1 MAEDL
6 KRFQY
11 TARNSEGVLVSGN
24 IAADSETNAARRLQ
38 SMTLAPLSIRPA
50 SSSSGKKGTSSFSL
64 DPRKRK
70 KKVKPKDLAMFSRQ
84 FATMTNAGLPLVRSL
99 NALAAQTD
107 HATMKEVLTTV
118 RTDVEGGMSLS
129 ASFSKHPTVFP
140 PLLVGMV
147 AAGEVAGSLD
157 TALETI
163 ATNYDKEAR
172 LRGKIKGALVY
183 PIIVM
188 AMAFLMVT
196 FMMIFVIPT
205 FKNVFAQLGGTLP
218 APTQVLI
225 NISGS
230 WYIWLPTIVVLGF
243 AFSIWWG
250 ANKNN
255 PKVRDFVDPLKL
267 KIPIFGK
274 FSKKIVLARFAR
286 TFASLLSSGV
296 PIIQTLDIVS
306 ATAGNVIIS
315 RAINDVRE
323 SVRSGRPI
331 WSTMEQHP
339 IFPPLVIQ
347 MVSTGEETGALGLL
361 LTKLAEF
368 YEQEVE
374 VASEALSATLE
385 PVLLIFLGVVVGGMV
400 IALYLPMFTVYQY
413 IKTS

>member
-11 TARNSEGVLVSGN
+11 TARDKDGALVSGN
-24 IAADSETNAARRLQ
+24 IAADSETSAAKRLQ
-38 SMTLAPLSIRPA
+38 SMTLAPLSIRATAA
-50 SSSSGKKGTSSFSL
+50 STSKRNGAAAFSL
-64 DPRKRK
+64 DPRNRK
-70 KKVKPKDLAMFSRQ
+70 KRVKPKDLAVFSRQ

-107 HATMKEVLTTV
+107 HSTMKEVLLTV
-118 RTDVEGGMSLS
+118 RTDIEGGMSLS
-129 ASFSKHPTVFP
+129 AAFSKHPEVFP

-157 TALETI
+157 GALETI
-163 ATNYDKEAR
+163 ATSYDKEAK
-172 LRGKIKGALVY
+172 LRGKIRGALVY

-205 FKNVFAQLGGTLP
+205 FKTVFTQLGGALP

-230 WYIWLPTIVVLGF
+230 WYYWLPTIVVL
-243 AFSIWWG
+243 AFVWTAWWRR
-250 ANKNN
+250 NKNN
-255 PKVRDFVDPLKL
+255 PKVRDFFDPLKL

-274 FSKKIVLARFAR
+274 FAKKIVLARFAR
-286 TFASLLSSGV
+286 TFASLLTSGV
-296 PIIQTLDIVS
+296 PILQTLDIVS

-315 RAINDVRE
+315 RAIDDVRE
-323 SVRSGRPI
+323 AVRSGRPI

-339 IFPPLVIQ
+339 VFPPLVIS
-347 MVSTGEETGALGLL
+347 MISTGEETGALGPL

-368 YEQEVE
+368 YEEEVE
-374 VASEALSATLE
+374 VASETLSATLE
-385 PVLLIFLGVVVGGMV
+385 PVLLIFLGVIVGGMV

-413 IKTS
+413 IKT